1 MQAFDALGINIPSLV
16 AFALNFFLL
25 LVLLRLALYKPVLKM
40 LDERSR
46 RIRESLLAA
55 DNAAEQARESEGRV
69 QDESRRA
76 QVQGQEI
83 VANAQEI
90 ARRIQD
96 DANKQ
101 AEVQAAHI
109 VEQAEASIRQET
121 ESARAALRR
130 EFADLTII
138 AAEKVINQS
147 LDRESHLRLINEVL
161 AEASAGRANPGNN

>member
-16 AFALNFFLL
+16 AFILNFGLL
-25 LVLLRLALYKPVLKM
+25 LVLLRVALYKPILKM

-46 RIRESLLAA
+46 RIRDSLQAA
-55 DNAAEQARESEGRV
+55 DTAAEQARESESRV
-69 QDESRRA
+69 QEEIRRA

-90 ARRIQD
+90 AQRIQD
-96 DANKQ
+96 DANREAQ
-101 AEVQAAHI
+101 VRAAHI
-109 VEQAEASIRQET
+109 VQQAEAAIRQEGET
-121 ESARAALRR
+121 ARAALRR

-147 LDRESHLRLINEVL
+147 LDRQAHLRLINEVL
-161 AEASAGRANPGNN
+161 AEASTGRANLGND

>member
-1 MQAFDALGINIPSLV
+1 MQAFDALGINIPSLL
-16 AFALNFFLL
+16 AFIINFALLL
-25 LVLLRLALYKPVLKM
+25 WLLQVALYKPVLKM

-46 RIRESLLAA
+46 RIRESLMAA
-55 DNAAEQARESEGRV
+55 DNAAEQARESEARV
-69 QDESRRA
+69 QEEIRRA

-83 VANAQEI
+83 VANAQVI
-90 ARRIQD
+90 AQRIQD

-101 AEVQAAHI
+101 AGIQAAHI
-109 VEQAEASIRQET
+109 VEQAEAAIRQET
-121 ESARAALRR
+121 ETARAALRR

-147 LDRESHLRLINEVL
+147 LDRQSHLRLINEVL